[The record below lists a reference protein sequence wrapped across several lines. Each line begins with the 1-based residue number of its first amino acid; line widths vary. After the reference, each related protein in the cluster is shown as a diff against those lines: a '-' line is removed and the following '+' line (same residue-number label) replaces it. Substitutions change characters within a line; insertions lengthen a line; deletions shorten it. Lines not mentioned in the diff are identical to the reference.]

1 MKDYTVNKEEKEKFI
16 LNYKIIDGQII
27 MNLASGKTSAIC
39 YTKENEKKVLTKM
52 VNQVLNSDITK
63 INSNLQKKH
72 GQKIYKLYRNTNI
85 VCLVTS
91 AAAVLSFPVSIITSM
106 GLLTIT
112 AVYRKRQ
119 LDKIKQEKKKVLS
132 EKTEIQL
139 DIIKNKTFLENK
151 AKYDKVMDDIED
163 KPNLTINDMDKFN
176 KNQID
181 KIVETINEIYSM
193 EDEVKP
199 KVTKMKKA

>member
-1 MKDYTVNKEEKEKFI
+1 MKDYTVNKGEKEKFI

-52 VNQVLNSDITK
+52 VNQVLNSDIIK

-132 EKTEIQL
+132 EKTEIQS

-199 KVTKMKKA
+199 KVKKMKKA

>member
-52 VNQVLNSDITK
+52 VNQVLNSDIIK

-132 EKTEIQL
+132 EKTEIQS

-199 KVTKMKKA
+199 KVKKMKKA